1 MIELKSA
8 IILSKNAPKEEISFA
23 YDKGII
29 NQVDYSEKY
38 KFAFLKLKDQ
48 ALDKGEFFIDD
59 VKIYPNEENEKT
71 LFFLA
76 VNSLIKFDLCFV
88 VEKSQKKEK
97 VKSVQDELVTL
108 RDMPTS
114 TESDKNLKIAAI
126 FDKISQISPSYLLL
140 DYNDELNQNNPEL
153 TRQLDLKKDAF
164 VIITLNKKPE
174 EVKQEPETQKEEE
187 IEVMDLNI
195 GDAPTSQPQ
204 NSKKKKDRFINY
216 SKKDGNFFKTL
227 WKTLKSNIMV
237 FLSFVIPTI
246 GVIAFVL
253 LAPLYSKSEN
263 NILII
268 PFIITIVICFVLYML
283 MTYKC
288 TDFGSY
294 KDKEANQERLYFF
307 IINFLVTGLGYGLGF
322 VIYILFK
329 KFDTDISGMGGNVL
343 GIILSIVFVLVLMT
357 ACLYIYPALSKLFNR
372 IKKKK

>member
-8 IILSKNAPKEEISFA
+8 IILGKNAPKEEISFA

-29 NQVDYSEKY
+29 NQIDYSEKY
-38 KFAFLKLKDQ
+38 KFTFLKLKDQ
-48 ALDKGEFFIDD
+48 ALDKGEFFIDE

-88 VEKSQKKEK
+88 VDKAQKKEK
-97 VKSVQDELVTL
+97 VKSVQDELIAL
-108 RDMPTS
+108 REMPTS

-126 FDKISQISPSYLLL
+126 FDKISLIFPSYLLL
-140 DYNDELNQNNPEL
+140 DYNDELNQNNTEL
-153 TRQLDLKKDAF
+153 VRQLDLRKDDY
-164 VIITLNKKPE
+164 VIITLNKKSE
-174 EVKQEPETQKEEE
+174 EAKEDGQEDEEE
-187 IEVMDLNI
+187 CEIMDLSI
-195 GDAPTSQPQ
+195 GDAPSSQPQ
-204 NSKKKKDRFINY
+204 KSKKKKERFIDY
-216 SKKDGNFFKTL
+216 SNKEGNFFKSL
-227 WKTLKSNIMV
+227 WKTLKNNIMV

-253 LAPLYSKSEN
+253 LAPLYSQSEN
-263 NILII
+263 KVLII
-268 PFIITIVICFVLYML
+268 PFIITIVICFILYML

-294 KDKEANQERLYFF
+294 KDKEGNQERLYFF
-307 IINFLVTGLGYGLGF
+307 VINLLVTGIGYGLGF

-329 KFDTDISGMGGNVL
+329 KFDTDISGLGNNAL
-343 GIILSIVFVLVLMT
+343 GIALSIVFIIILLT
-357 ACLYIYPALSKLFNR
+357 ACLYIYPVLSKLFNR

>member
-8 IILSKNAPKEEISFA
+8 IILGKNAPKEEISFA
-23 YDKGII
+23 YDKGIV
-29 NQVDYSEKY
+29 NQIDYSEKY

-48 ALDKGEFFIDD
+48 ALDKGEFYIDE

-88 VEKSQKKEK
+88 VNRNEKKEK
-97 VKSVQDELVTL
+97 VKSVQDELIAL

-126 FDKISQISPSYLLL
+126 FDKISLISPSYLLL
-140 DYNDELNQNNPEL
+140 DYNDELNQNNSEL
-153 TRQLDLKKDAF
+153 VRQLDLRKDEY
-164 VIITLNKKPE
+164 VIITLNRKAATVKDE
-174 EVKQEPETQKEEE
+174 EVSEEE
-187 IEVMDLNI
+187 FEVMDLSI
-195 GDAPTSQPQ
+195 GEAQVAQTQKT
-204 NSKKKKDRFINY
+204 KKKKEKFIDY
-216 SKKDGNFFKTL
+216 PKKEGNFFKSL
-227 WKTLKSNIMV
+227 WKTLKNNIMV
-237 FLSFVIPTI
+237 FLSFVIPAI

-263 NILII
+263 KVLII
-268 PFIITIVICFVLYML
+268 PFIITIVICFSLYML

-329 KFDTDISGMGGNVL
+329 KFDTDISSLGSNVL
-343 GIILSIVFVLVLMT
+343 GIVLSIVFVLVLLT
-357 ACLYIYPALSKLFNR
+357 ACLYLYPLLSPLINK

>member
-1 MIELKSA
+1 MLSMIELKSA

-29 NQVDYSEKY
+29 NQIDYSEKY

-48 ALDKGEFFIDD
+48 ALDKGEFFIDE

-71 LFFLA
+71 LFFLV

-88 VEKSQKKEK
+88 VDKNQKKEK
-97 VKSVQDELVTL
+97 VKSVQDELIAL
-108 RDMPTS
+108 REMPTS

-126 FDKISQISPSYLLL
+126 FDKISLVSPSYLLL

-153 TRQLDLKKDAF
+153 VRQLDLKKDEF

-174 EVKQEPETQKEEE
+174 DAKQEESKEKEEE
-187 IEVMDLNI
+187 YEIMNLSI
-195 GDAPTSQPQ
+195 GDSPASQPQ
-204 NSKKKKDRFINY
+204 KTKKKKERFIDY
-216 SKKDGNFFKTL
+216 SKKEGNFFKSL
-227 WKTLKSNIMV
+227 WKTLKNNIMV

-253 LAPLYSKSEN
+253 LAPLYSQSDNKV
-263 NILII
+263 LII
-268 PFIITIVICFVLYML
+268 PFIITIVICFILYML

-294 KDKEANQERLYFF
+294 
-307 IINFLVTGLGYGLGF
+307 
-322 VIYILFK
+322 
-329 KFDTDISGMGGNVL
+329 IS
-343 GIILSIVFVLVLMT
+343 LSST
-357 ACLYIYPALSKLFNR
+357 Y
-372 IKKKK
+372 

>member
-8 IILSKNAPKEEISFA
+8 IILGKNTPKEEISFG
-23 YDKGII
+23 YDKGTI
-29 NQVDYSEKY
+29 NQIDYSEKY
-38 KFAFLKLKDQ
+38 KFTFLKLKDQ
-48 ALDKGEFFIDD
+48 ALDKGEFFIDE

-71 LFFLA
+71 LFILA

-88 VEKSQKKEK
+88 VDKSQKKEK
-97 VKSVQDELVTL
+97 VKSVQDELIAL
-108 RDMPTS
+108 REMPTS

-126 FDKISQISPSYLLL
+126 FDKISLVSPSYLLL

-153 TRQLDLKKDAF
+153 TRQLDLRKEDY
-164 VIITLNKKPE
+164 VIVVLNKKPE
-174 EVKQEPETQKEEE
+174 EIVKEETKEEE
-187 IEVMDLNI
+187 EEYEVMDLSI
-195 GDAPTSQPQ
+195 GDSPVSQPQ
-204 NSKKKKDRFINY
+204 KTKKKKERFINY
-216 SKKDGNFFKTL
+216 SNKESNFFKSL
-227 WKTLKSNIMV
+227 WKTLKNNIMV

-253 LAPLYSKSEN
+253 LAPLYSQSEN
-263 NILII
+263 KVLII

-294 KDKEANQERLYFF
+294 KEKEANHERLYFF
-307 IINFLVTGLGYGLGF
+307 IINLLVTGLGYGLGF

-329 KFDTDISGMGGNVL
+329 KFDTDISGLGTNVL
-343 GIILSIVFVLVLMT
+343 GIVLSIVFILVLLT
-357 ACLYIYPALSKLFNR
+357 ACLYIYPVLSKIFNK